1 MVDILERLQGP
12 RTPQGGS
19 WPYPNLHDEAADEI
33 KILRGQV
40 EALDNERSWLWTE
53 KLRMQLEITRLKE
66 MVQNAYYEG
75 WQDNASREYSRQ
87 EINRDWETSEACAAI
102 REGGKNEN

>member
-1 MVDILERLQGP
+1 MSDIVERLQGS
-12 RTPQGGS
+12 RTPQGGL

-53 KLRMQLEITRLKE
+53 KLRMQLEIARLKE
-66 MVQNAYYEG
+66 MVQIAYYEG
-75 WQDNASREYSRQ
+75 WQDSASKEYSRQ
-87 EINRDWETSEACAAI
+87 QIQKDWDTSDAFAALNG
-102 REGGKNEN
+102 EKK